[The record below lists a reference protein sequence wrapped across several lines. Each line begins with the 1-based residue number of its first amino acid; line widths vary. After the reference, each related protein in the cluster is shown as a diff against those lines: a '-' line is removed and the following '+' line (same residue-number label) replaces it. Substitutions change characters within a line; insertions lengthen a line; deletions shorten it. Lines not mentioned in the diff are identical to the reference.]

1 MRKRISNVM
10 KSVIKKVLGMIKRT
24 LMMAVFY
31 IHKSHLGM
39 RTDEVFV
46 QQNCV
51 GDLFNRMDIVVRYLA
66 IECYFKKNDFGFDL
80 YRKMQAERIG
90 NGYEI
95 VAEKK
100 FKDLITS
107 YEQNGYDRS
116 SEIVLDCNLMLVDGS
131 HRLALALYYGIET
144 ISCKIRSSA
153 SNIRYDITWF
163 IEHGFSMRE
172 VRIIEEKCKELLK
185 KNTGEI
191 ACVLWPSVERYYD
204 EITEK
209 LSFLHE
215 VVSVK
220 DYTFADETFKRAV
233 KGIYSSDDIADWKI
247 EKKINGMKCYGK
259 TIRII
264 GLRVKKPRFRLKMT
278 NGHTLSVEGENIK
291 RIIRNAYKGKITD
304 YFHDIII
311 HTGDNYGQSQVVLSL
326 LEDHF
331 SLKDYFE
338 FISAYPY
345 VVIKLDSEYLPDDF
359 PNRYPFGKDLDI
371 VCEKEFEKALVADT
385 IEFVTK
391 NIDVRRYTVRHIKE
405 NNRDRIRIECGN
417 CLIFQFDIATELE
430 GISQECIY
438 ESIKNREKRRGCY
451 VPRLS
456 DELIYREQEYRN
468 YPEKKQHLEFVQNH
482 KWGGNNT

>member
-1 MRKRISNVM
+1 MWKRIS
-10 KSVIKKVLGMIKRT
+10 KVIKTVIKAFLGVIKRKIT
-24 LMMAVFY
+24 TAFFCMN
-31 IHKSHLGM
+31 KSHLNL

-51 GDLFNRMDIVVRYLA
+51 GNLFSRMDIVVRYLA
-66 IECYFKKNDFGFDL
+66 IECYYRKNDFGFDL
-80 YRKMQAERIG
+80 YRKMQEGRKG
-90 NGYEI
+90 HEYE
-95 VAEKK
+95 VMAEKR
-100 FKDLITS
+100 FKDLIAS
-107 YEQNGYDRS
+107 YEENGYNIS

-144 ISCKIRSSA
+144 ISCKIKSSA
-153 SNIRYDITWF
+153 SNIQYDITWF
-163 IEHGFSMRE
+163 IEHGFSMCE
-172 VRIIEEKCKELLK
+172 VRVIEEKCKELLE
-185 KNTGEI
+185 KNTGEV
-191 ACVLWPSVERYYD
+191 ACVLWPPVEKYYD

-247 EKKINGMKCYGK
+247 EKKISGMKCYGK

-291 RIIRNAYKGKITD
+291 RIIRNAYKGKITN

-338 FISAYPY
+338 IINSYPY
-345 VVIKLDSEYLPDDF
+345 VVIKLDSEYLPYDF

-371 VCEKEFEKALVADT
+371 VCEKEFAKTLVADT
-385 IEFVTK
+385 IEFITK
-391 NIDVRRYTVRHIKE
+391 NIDVRRYTIRHIKE
-405 NNRDRIRIECGN
+405 SNRDRIRIECGN
-417 CLIFQFDIATELE
+417 CLIFQFDIVTDLE
-430 GISQECIY
+430 GISQGFICD
-438 ESIKNREKRRGCY
+438 SIKNREKRRGCY

-468 YPEKKQHLEFVQNH
+468 HPEKKQHLEFVQNH
-482 KWGGNNT
+482 KSEGK